1 MTGEPA
7 ILALADGTVFC
18 GRALGFSG
26 ETSGEVVFN
35 TAMTG
40 YQEILT
46 DPSYNGQIVVMTCP
60 HIGNYGLTREDEESR
75 AVWAEGFVVKESTR
89 RPSNWRGEASLH
101 DYLEQKHVV
110 GIQGID
116 TRALTRHLRDAGAQT
131 GVISHLD
138 RDPQRVVE
146 KAKSAPS
153 IIGRDLV
160 AEVSCKSPFTWTSGT
175 GTWGL
180 EQGGRTASERSF
192 RVVAYD
198 FGIKHNILRQL
209 VESGCSVTVV
219 PASTSAAEVLA
230 MNPDGIVLSNGPGDP
245 EGVPYA
251 VDTVRE
257 LLGKRPI
264 FAICLGHQMVGLALG
279 LKSYKLKFGHHAA
292 NHPVKDLRSSKVQ
305 VTSQNHGFAVGSSEG
320 FDRTEG
326 DVPMLETSHGPV
338 SISHLSLND
347 LSIEGLVAHDIPL
360 ISVQYHPEASPG
372 PHDSAF
378 LFRQFTQMMEQPY
391 AS

>member
-1 MTGEPA
+1 MTGKPA
-7 ILALADGTVFC
+7 LLALADGTVFP

-46 DPSYNGQIVVMTCP
+46 DPSYKGQIVVMTCP
-60 HIGNYGLTREDEESR
+60 HIGNYGVVREDEESR
-75 AVWAEGFVVKESTR
+75 AVWAEGFVVMESTR
-89 RPSNWRGEASLH
+89 RPSNWRAECSLQE
-101 DYLEQKHVV
+101 YLEQHRVV
-110 GIQGID
+110 GIEGID

-131 GVISHLD
+131 GVISHLECD
-138 RDPQRVVE
+138 ADRVVE
-146 KAKSAPS
+146 KARSAPG
-153 IIGRDLV
+153 ILGRDLV
-160 AEVSCKSPFTWTSGT
+160 AEVTCRAPYTWTSGT
-175 GTWGL
+175 GVWG
-180 EQGGRTASERSF
+180 GDPGNRVPSDRSF

-198 FGIKHNILRQL
+198 FGIKQNILRQL
-209 VESGCSVTVV
+209 VEHGCSVTVV

-251 VDTVRE
+251 VQTVRE
-257 LLGKRPI
+257 LLGQRPI

-305 VTSQNHGFAVGSSEG
+305 VTSQNHGFAVGSPDPLDQVGGE
-320 FDRTEG
+320 
-326 DVPMLETSHGPV
+326 VPVLDTAHGPV
-338 SISHLSLND
+338 AISHLSLND
-347 LSIEGLVAHDIPL
+347 SSIEGLVAQEIPL
-360 ISVQYHPEASPG
+360 VSVQFHPEASPG

-378 LFRQFTQMMEQPY
+378 LFRQFTQMMEQPH
-391 AS
+391 A